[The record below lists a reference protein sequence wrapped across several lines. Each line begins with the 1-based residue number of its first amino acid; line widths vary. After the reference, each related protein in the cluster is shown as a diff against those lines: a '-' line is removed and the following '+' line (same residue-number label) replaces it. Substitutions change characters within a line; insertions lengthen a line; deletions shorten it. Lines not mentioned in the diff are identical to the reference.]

1 MRLMVLL
8 IWLLLLF
15 VHVPAQAQA
24 LVRSFLPDFLPIAT
38 SEPTTLIV
46 TGVAL
51 LSLAQIGARRSR

>member
-15 VHVPAQAQA
+15 AHAPTQAQA
-24 LVRSFLPDFLPIAT
+24 LVRSLLPVLPIGT
-38 SEPTTLIV
+38 SEPTTLIL
-46 TGVAL
+46 TGAAL